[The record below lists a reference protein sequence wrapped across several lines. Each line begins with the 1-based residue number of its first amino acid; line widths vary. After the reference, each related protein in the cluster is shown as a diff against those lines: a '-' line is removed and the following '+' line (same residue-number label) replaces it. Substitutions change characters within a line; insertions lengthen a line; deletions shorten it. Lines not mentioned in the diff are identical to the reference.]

1 MKIGKNLLKN
11 VTNDDLET
19 EELYS
24 ESTYQHIAMIYNNTI
39 MLHTKKHAGFLTPQ
53 VPEDKRK
60 RQVDQIQKFID
71 MCIEFELSFDVV
83 INEQIKI
90 LTKFYKERGLKLFP
104 SFATLVSDNARKR
117 MGYIKNAIKRRY
129 TGSARA
135 QELFRVQF
143 LDIEK
148 SLRDSMR
155 KVYIRFK
162 QTKELKIEL
171 KEPIGTIQKFKAVQ
185 ELEIMARAKLVS
197 NIYIYSSPLSEE
209 TEFLKEVKK
218 EADHRLSDQQKE
230 AIVKIKEDLIS
241 EFKDKEVLKY
251 V

>member
-1 MKIGKNLLKN
+1 
-11 VTNDDLET
+11 
-19 EELYS
+19 
-24 ESTYQHIAMIYNNTI
+24 
-39 MLHTKKHAGFLTPQ
+39 
-53 VPEDKRK
+53 
-60 RQVDQIQKFID
+60 
-71 MCIEFELSFDVV
+71 
-83 INEQIKI
+83 
-90 LTKFYKERGLKLFP
+90 
-104 SFATLVSDNARKR
+104 
-117 MGYIKNAIKRRY
+117 
-129 TGSARA
+129 
-135 QELFRVQF
+135 
-143 LDIEK
+143 
-148 SLRDSMR
+148 MR